1 MKFELPPLPYAKD
14 ALEPHLSAKTLTLHH
29 DKHHRTYLDKLEKAI
44 ADTPLA
50 AKSIEEIIQTQHGD
64 VFNNAAQFWNHG
76 FYWQCM
82 SPSGGGEPRGAL
94 ADAIR
99 RDIGSLDDFKQR
111 LAEAATTQFGSGWA
125 WLAVGA
131 DGKLRVFST
140 TDAETP
146 LANFQIPILTI
157 DMWEH
162 AYYVDYHNEKQKYVS
177 AYLDHLLNWRFA
189 ESNYTHWLE
198 IHEAA

>member
-1 MKFELPPLPYAKD
+1 MKLELPPLPYAKD

-29 DKHHRTYLDKLEKAI
+29 DKHHQTYLDKLKKAI

-50 AKSIEEIIQTQHGD
+50 EKSVEEIIQTQRGD
-64 VFNNAAQFWNHG
+64 VFDNAAQFWNHD

-82 SPSGGGEPRGAL
+82 SPDGGGEPGGAL

-99 RDIGSLDDFKQR
+99 RDIGSVDDFKQR
-111 LAEAATTQFGSGWA
+111 FAEAATAQFGSGWA

-146 LANFQIPILTI
+146 LQNFQIPILTI

-189 ESNYTHWLE
+189 ERNYTHWLE
-198 IHEAA
+198 IHEAT

>member
-1 MKFELPPLPYAKD
+1 MRFELPPLPYAKD
-14 ALEPHLSAKTLTLHH
+14 ALEPHLSAKTLELHH
-29 DKHHRTYLDKLEKAI
+29 DKHHQAYLDKLKKAI

-50 AKSIEEIIQTQHGD
+50 EKSIEEIIQTQSGG
-64 VFNNAAQFWNHG
+64 VFNNAAQFWNHA

-82 SPSGGGEPRGAL
+82 RPDGGGKPEGAL
-94 ADAIR
+94 AEAIR
-99 RDIGSLDDFKQR
+99 RDIGSMDDFKQQ
-111 LAEAATTQFGSGWA
+111 LAEAATTEFGSGWA

-146 LANFQIPILTI
+146 LQNFQIPLLTI

-162 AYYVDYHNEKQKYVS
+162 AYYVDYHNEKDKYVS
-177 AYLDHLLNWRFA
+177 AYLDHLLNWEFA
-189 ESNYTHWLE
+189 QQNYEQWLE
-198 IHEAA
+198 QREAA

>member
-14 ALEPHLSAKTLTLHH
+14 ALEPHLSAKTLELHH
-29 DKHHRTYLDKLEKAI
+29 DKHHQTYLDKLEKAI
-44 ADTPLA
+44 AGTPLA
-50 AKSIEEIIQTQHGD
+50 EKSIEEVIQTQSGG

-76 FYWQCM
+76 FYWHCM
-82 SPSGGGEPRGAL
+82 TPNGGGEPGGAL
-94 ADAIR
+94 AGAIH
-99 RDIGSLDDFKQR
+99 RDIGSVDDFKQQ
-111 LAEAATTQFGSGWA
+111 LAEAATTEFGSGWA

-146 LANFQIPILTI
+146 LQNFQIPILTI

-162 AYYVDYHNEKQKYVS
+162 AYYVDYYNEKHKYVS
-177 AYLDHLLNWRFA
+177 AFLDHLLNWEFA
-189 ESNYTHWLE
+189 QQNYERWLE
-198 IHEAA
+198 QREAA